1 MPAQETVRASFFCA
15 GTAARGGGCL
25 RGGLFMGWS
34 VCGTVCGIVCGAVC
48 LRDGQFAAP
57 ESFQGR
63 GQGRNRGTGQGNRE
77 TGKRGIGGGSPV
89 GQWSVVGSVGGRFAG
104 RMFPGR
110 GEWPFLRS
118 PKYLRRISCTVRNNP
133 VYLQSAAGLQA
144 GCFRGG
150 ANGLFCV
157 RRNIYG
163 GFLAPCAITRYIYK
177 SELKKQT
184 DR

>member
-34 VCGTVCGIVCGAVC
+34 VCGTVCGIVYGADS
-48 LRDGQFAAP
+48 LRL
-57 ESFQGR
+57 
-63 GQGRNRGTGQGNRE
+63 RNLFKDEVRAGTGEPDRE
-77 TGKRGIGGGSPV
+77 TGNRGIGESGAEVRSV
-89 GQWSVVGSVGGRFAG
+89 SGQWSDR
-104 RMFPGR
+104 
-110 GEWPFLRS
+110 
-118 PKYLRRISCTVRNNP
+118 
-133 VYLQSAAGLQA
+133 SAAGLQA

>member
-1 MPAQETVRASFFCA
+1 MPPPYPITGRPHRKLCGRLFFVPGRRRAV
-15 GTAARGGGCL
+15 GGGCL

-34 VCGTVCGIVCGAVC
+34 VCGTVCGIVCGIVYGTDS
-48 LRDGQFAAP
+48 LRL
-57 ESFQGR
+57 
-63 GQGRNRGTGQGNRE
+63 RNLFKDEVRAGTGEPDRETGKQGNRETGKQGNRE

-133 VYLQSAAGLQA
+133 VYLQV
-144 GCFRGG
+144 RTEE
-150 ANGLFCV
+150 AN
-157 RRNIYG
+157 R
-163 GFLAPCAITRYIYK
+163 
-177 SELKKQT
+177 
-184 DR
+184 

>member
-77 TGKRGIGGGSPV
+77 SGNRGIGGGSPV
-89 GQWSVVGSVGGRFAG
+89 GQWSVVSGQWSDRSASRRPVCRPDVSGAG
-104 RMFPGR
+104 RMAFFAFA
-110 GEWPFLRS
+110 EIFTADFLHRA
-118 PKYLRRISCTVRNNP
+118 
-133 VYLQSAAGLQA
+133 Q
-144 GCFRGG
+144 
-150 ANGLFCV
+150 
-157 RRNIYG
+157 
-163 GFLAPCAITRYIYK
+163 
-177 SELKKQT
+177 
-184 DR
+184 

>member
-1 MPAQETVRASFFCA
+1 
-15 GTAARGGGCL
+15 
-25 RGGLFMGWS
+25 MGWS
-34 VCGTVCGIVCGAVC
+34 VCGTVCGIVYGADS
-48 LRDGQFAAP
+48 LRL
-57 ESFQGR
+57 
-63 GQGRNRGTGQGNRE
+63 RNLFKDEVRAGTGEPDRE
-77 TGKRGIGGGSPV
+77 TGNRGIGESGNRGRKS
-89 GQWSVVGSVGGRFAG
+89 GRSVVGSVG
-104 RMFPGR
+104 
-110 GEWPFLRS
+110 
-118 PKYLRRISCTVRNNP
+118 
-133 VYLQSAAGLQA
+133 QSAAGLQA

>member
-1 MPAQETVRASFFCA
+1 M
-15 GTAARGGGCL
+15 
-25 RGGLFMGWS
+25 
-34 VCGTVCGIVCGAVC
+34 VC
-48 LRDGQFAAP
+48 LRDCLRGEQFAWR
-57 ESFQGR
+57 SVYGTDSLR
-63 GQGRNRGTGQGNRE
+63 LRNLFKDEVRAGTGEPGNR
-77 TGKRGIGGGSPV
+77 TGKQGIGGGSPV
-89 GQWSVVGSVGGRFAG
+89 G
-104 RMFPGR
+104 
-110 GEWPFLRS
+110 
-118 PKYLRRISCTVRNNP
+118 
-133 VYLQSAAGLQA
+133 QSAAGLQA

>member
-15 GTAARGGGCL
+15 GTAARGGSCL

-34 VCGTVCGIVCGAVC
+34 VCGTVCGANSLRGGLPAGRTVCGSGIFS
-48 LRDGQFAAP
+48 RTRSGP
-57 ESFQGR
+57 EPG
-63 GQGRNRGTGQGNRE
+63 NRTGKQGNRE
-77 TGKRGIGGGSPV
+77 AGNRGRKSGRLVVSGQWSV
-89 GQWSVVGSVGGRFAG
+89 VSGQWSVVGSVG
-104 RMFPGR
+104 
-110 GEWPFLRS
+110 
-118 PKYLRRISCTVRNNP
+118 
-133 VYLQSAAGLQA
+133 QSAAGLQA

>member
-1 MPAQETVRASFFCA
+1 MPLRIRSPDARTGNCA
-15 GTAARGGGCL
+15 GVFFLCRDGGAL
-25 RGGLFMGWS
+25 RELSAGRFVYGM
-34 VCGTVCGIVCGAVC
+34 VC
-48 LRDGQFAAP
+48 LRDCLRDCLWDGQFAAP

-89 GQWSVVGSVGGRFAG
+89 GQWSVVSGQWSVVGSVG
-104 RMFPGR
+104 
-110 GEWPFLRS
+110 
-118 PKYLRRISCTVRNNP
+118 
-133 VYLQSAAGLQA
+133 QSAAGLQA

>member
-1 MPAQETVRASFFCA
+1 
-15 GTAARGGGCL
+15 
-25 RGGLFMGWS
+25 MGWS
-34 VCGTVCGIVCGAVC
+34 VCGTVCGIVYGTDS
-48 LRDGQFAAP
+48 LRL
-57 ESFQGR
+57 
-63 GQGRNRGTGQGNRE
+63 RNLFKDEVRAGTGEPDRE
-77 TGKRGIGGGSPV
+77 TGKQGSGESGAEV
-89 GQWSVVGSVGGRFAG
+89 RSVSGQWSVVGSVG
-104 RMFPGR
+104 
-110 GEWPFLRS
+110 
-118 PKYLRRISCTVRNNP
+118 
-133 VYLQSAAGLQA
+133 QSAAGLQA

>member
-34 VCGTVCGIVCGAVC
+34 VCGTVCGIVCGIVYGTDS
-48 LRDGQFAAP
+48 LRL
-57 ESFQGR
+57 
-63 GQGRNRGTGQGNRE
+63 RNLFKDEVRAGTGEPDRETGKQGNRE

-133 VYLQSAAGLQA
+133 VYLQV
-144 GCFRGG
+144 RTEE
-150 ANGLFCV
+150 AN
-157 RRNIYG
+157 R
-163 GFLAPCAITRYIYK
+163 
-177 SELKKQT
+177 
-184 DR
+184 

>member
-1 MPAQETVRASFFCA
+1 
-15 GTAARGGGCL
+15 
-25 RGGLFMGWS
+25 MGWS
-34 VCGTVCGIVCGAVC
+34 VCGTVCGTVCGIVYGADS
-48 LRDGQFAAP
+48 LRL
-57 ESFQGR
+57 
-63 GQGRNRGTGQGNRE
+63 RNLSKGEVRAGTGEPDRK
-77 TGKRGIGGGSPV
+77 TGKQGIGESGNRGIGESGNRGRKS
-89 GQWSVVGSVGGRFAG
+89 GRSVVGSVG
-104 RMFPGR
+104 
-110 GEWPFLRS
+110 
-118 PKYLRRISCTVRNNP
+118 
-133 VYLQSAAGLQA
+133 QSAAGLQA

>member
-15 GTAARGGGCL
+15 GTAARGGSCL
-25 RGGLFMGWS
+25 RGGLSAGRFVYGM
-34 VCGTVCGIVCGAVC
+34 VC
-48 LRDGQFAAP
+48 LRDCLRDYLRDCLWGGQFAAP

-77 TGKRGIGGGSPV
+77 TGKQGNGKRETGNGKRETGAEVRSVSGRIGRPI
-89 GQWSVVGSVGGRFAG
+89 GGRFAG

-133 VYLQSAAGLQA
+133 VYLQV
-144 GCFRGG
+144 RTEE
-150 ANGLFCV
+150 AN
-157 RRNIYG
+157 R
-163 GFLAPCAITRYIYK
+163 
-177 SELKKQT
+177 
-184 DR
+184 

>member
-1 MPAQETVRASFFCA
+1 MPPPYPITGRPHRKLCGRLFFVPGRRRAA
-15 GTAARGGGCL
+15 GA
-25 RGGLFMGWS
+25 
-34 VCGTVCGIVCGAVC
+34 VCGAVC
-48 LRDGQFAAP
+48 LWDGLSAGLSAGLSMGRTVCGFGIFSRTRSGP
-57 ESFQGR
+57 EPG
-63 GQGRNRGTGQGNRE
+63 NRTGKQGNRE
-77 TGKRGIGGGSPV
+77 TGKQGSGESGAEV
-89 GQWSVVGSVGGRFAG
+89 RSVSGQWSDR
-104 RMFPGR
+104 
-110 GEWPFLRS
+110 
-118 PKYLRRISCTVRNNP
+118 
-133 VYLQSAAGLQA
+133 SAAGLQA

>member
-1 MPAQETVRASFFCA
+1 M
-15 GTAARGGGCL
+15 GGCL
-25 RGGLFMGWS
+25 RGDLFMGWS
-34 VCGTVCGIVCGAVC
+34 VCGTVCGIVYGADS
-48 LRDGQFAAP
+48 LRL
-57 ESFQGR
+57 
-63 GQGRNRGTGQGNRE
+63 RNLFKDEVRAGTGEPDRE
-77 TGKRGIGGGSPV
+77 TGNRGIGESGAEVRSV
-89 GQWSVVGSVGGRFAG
+89 SGQWSDR
-104 RMFPGR
+104 
-110 GEWPFLRS
+110 
-118 PKYLRRISCTVRNNP
+118 
-133 VYLQSAAGLQA
+133 SAAGLQA

>member
-34 VCGTVCGIVCGAVC
+34 VCGTVCGIVYGADS
-48 LRDGQFAAP
+48 LRL
-57 ESFQGR
+57 
-63 GQGRNRGTGQGNRE
+63 RNLFKDEVRAGTGEPDRE
-77 TGKRGIGGGSPV
+77 TGNRGIGGGSPV

-133 VYLQSAAGLQA
+133 VYLQV
-144 GCFRGG
+144 RTEK
-150 ANGLFCV
+150 AN
-157 RRNIYG
+157 R
-163 GFLAPCAITRYIYK
+163 
-177 SELKKQT
+177 
-184 DR
+184 

>member
-34 VCGTVCGIVCGAVC
+34 VCGIVYGTDS
-48 LRDGQFAAP
+48 LRL
-57 ESFQGR
+57 
-63 GQGRNRGTGQGNRE
+63 RNLFKDEVRAGTGEPDRE
-77 TGKRGIGGGSPV
+77 TGKQGSGESGAEV
-89 GQWSVVGSVGGRFAG
+89 RSVSGQWSDR
-104 RMFPGR
+104 
-110 GEWPFLRS
+110 
-118 PKYLRRISCTVRNNP
+118 
-133 VYLQSAAGLQA
+133 SAAGLQA

>member
-34 VCGTVCGIVCGAVC
+34 VCGTVCGIVYGADS
-48 LRDGQFAAP
+48 LRL
-57 ESFQGR
+57 
-63 GQGRNRGTGQGNRE
+63 RNLFKDEVRAGTGEPDRE
-77 TGKRGIGGGSPV
+77 TGKRGNRGGSPV
-89 GQWSVVGSVGGRFAG
+89 GQWSVSGRSVVGSVG
-104 RMFPGR
+104 
-110 GEWPFLRS
+110 
-118 PKYLRRISCTVRNNP
+118 
-133 VYLQSAAGLQA
+133 QSAAGLQA

>member
-77 TGKRGIGGGSPV
+77 AGNRGRKSGRLVVS
-89 GQWSVVGSVGGRFAG
+89 GQWSVVSGQWSVVSGRIGRPVGGRFAG

-133 VYLQSAAGLQA
+133 VYLQV
-144 GCFRGG
+144 RTEE
-150 ANGLFCV
+150 AN
-157 RRNIYG
+157 R
-163 GFLAPCAITRYIYK
+163 
-177 SELKKQT
+177 
-184 DR
+184 

>member
-1 MPAQETVRASFFCA
+1 MPPPYPITGRPHRKLCGRLFFVPGRRRAA
-15 GTAARGGGCL
+15 GA
-25 RGGLFMGWS
+25 
-34 VCGTVCGIVCGAVC
+34 VCGAVC
-48 LRDGQFAAP
+48 LWDGLSAGLSAGRTVCVALCLWDGQFAAP

-89 GQWSVVGSVGGRFAG
+89 GQWSVVSGRIGRPVGGRFAG

-133 VYLQSAAGLQA
+133 VYLQV
-144 GCFRGG
+144 RTEE
-150 ANGLFCV
+150 AN
-157 RRNIYG
+157 R
-163 GFLAPCAITRYIYK
+163 
-177 SELKKQT
+177 
-184 DR
+184 